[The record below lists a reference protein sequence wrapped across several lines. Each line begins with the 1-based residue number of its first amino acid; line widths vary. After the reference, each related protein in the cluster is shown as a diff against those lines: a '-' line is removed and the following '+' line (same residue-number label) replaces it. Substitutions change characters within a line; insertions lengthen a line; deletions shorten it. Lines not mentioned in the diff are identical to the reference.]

1 MRASVNQGGM
11 DTIYTYIQL
20 RIHIC
25 VFVVIRALLR
35 SENASVNEVGMDT
48 INTLV
53 PNLALFCMSLVGV
66 ASCGLSGGSGRRPN
80 GGSSGS
86 SVGSSGGFGGGGGPR
101 IGGFSG

>member
-35 SENASVNEVGMDT
+35 SENASVNEGGVVT

-53 PNLALFCMSLVGV
+53 PNVVLFCMALVGV
-66 ASCGLSGGSGRRPN
+66 VSFGLSG
-80 GGSSGS
+80 
-86 SVGSSGGFGGGGGPR
+86 
-101 IGGFSG
+101 